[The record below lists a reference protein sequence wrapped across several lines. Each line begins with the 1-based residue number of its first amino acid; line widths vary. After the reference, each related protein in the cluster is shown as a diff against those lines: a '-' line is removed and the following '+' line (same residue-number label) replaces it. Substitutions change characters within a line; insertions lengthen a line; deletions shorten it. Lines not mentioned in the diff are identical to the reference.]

1 NPLSLNR
8 YTYVSN
14 NPLKFV
20 DPSGHIQEMTGGVGG
35 FSSPAEEYM
44 HWAKVAA
51 RRAYEEGIEPED
63 AVRKYVPTQY
73 QREVLS
79 TAIVTFNNTVGMN
92 HGDAPDLGL
101 GVAGAGA
108 AVGTIRNTGNL
119 AAKIEANAMAQLR
132 KMEQASGAHFFSRHG
147 AQTTLAQQYNRAITG
162 LTPDGIAGRMVDS
175 SRFLTHLKQL
185 NAVQRAET
193 IFRQTGKTVFDF
205 DMGEIIGEGY
215 LRGGG
220 NVINTTK
227 VQAVFKDG
235 KLVTLYPKLR

>member
-1 NPLSLNR
+1 
-8 YTYVSN
+8 
-14 NPLKFV
+14 
-20 DPSGHIQEMTGGVGG
+20 MTGGVGG

-108 AVGTIRNTGNL
+108 VAGIINNVEKPKLLLNQATKVADHHIFPKFRGNDKY
-119 AAKIEANAMAQLR
+119 AK
-132 KMEQASGAHFFSRHG
+132 FFKEKG
-147 AQTTLAQQYNRAITG
+147 INVDDFTVTLAHG
-162 LTPDGIAGRMVDS
+162 KDS
-175 SRFLTHLKQL
+175 HHLKFIHGQGKWNETWKAWIDANP
-185 NAVQRAET
+185 NATAKE
-193 IFRQTGKTVFDF
+193 IFQQAGKMMDEY
-205 DMGEIIGEGY
+205 GLSGIRIHPY
-215 LRGGG
+215 
-220 NVINTTK
+220 K
-227 VQAVFKDG
+227 K
-235 KLVTLYPKLR
+235 